1 MRPLLLFLA
10 VSLLTLGVFRDV
22 LPWVVDDAFI
32 SLRFADRLVAGDGLT
47 WTDGE
52 RVEGYSNLLWVL
64 ATALLG
70 WLGVDWIVA
79 LRVLGV
85 SCTIATFSVLLYSD
99 LLPRSAPA
107 RLAVAALASLTI
119 TAAWAV
125 GGLESP
131 MLMLWL
137 SVAMAGVHKGLNAD
151 GSGKAPLL
159 LAGAALALAC
169 WTRPDGPLWTV
180 FAGGAAFVFGRSCA
194 STRWQRLCWV
204 ALPAIAAVLLQ
215 TGFRIAY
222 YGDWLPNTAR
232 AKVASTAASRAAG
245 LDYVASAAVAMRALL
260 VPAAVGLLALT
271 RRAARPA
278 LCVCLFGTAAWWL
291 YVLQVG
297 GDTFPCSR
305 LLAPTLVPLTV
316 MAAYGFDV
324 LAQGGRLRLWFAT
337 ALAAAAVIT
346 ARVEAELPRKDP
358 RQQLTDWEYM
368 GLAAGEWLGR
378 AFADEQPLVAVDA
391 AGGLPFASRLPC
403 LDMLGLCDREIASTP
418 PPASERFVPGHTR
431 GNGAY
436 VLSRQ
441 PDLVLFNLPPGSPQP
456 QWAGGKQLEATP
468 AFVRDYRVL
477 LLQTEER
484 DLGYG
489 NYDDM
494 RITTWA
500 RLDGRV
506 GVRRDEQ
513 GLSIPGYWLASYRQP
528 FSFLAPPP
536 AVTPTALYA
545 EVQRGAAI
553 WHAGGMLGVQV
564 QDGVV
569 VGEARRPG
577 TYTLERV
584 PLAPGRYR
592 LETPSPTAGVS
603 LRLQA
608 SAGSVG
614 AERDGVFELQAADAP
629 TCVDISCTIGPD
641 AELPARIREVRV
653 TRAR

>member
-1 MRPLLLFLA
+1 MRPLLLVLA
-10 VSLLTLGVFRDV
+10 VSLLSLGVFRDV

-32 SLRFADRLVAGDGLT
+32 SLRFADRFVAGDGLT

-79 LRVLGV
+79 LRVLGLG
-85 SCTIATFSVLLYSD
+85 CTIATFSVLLYSD

-137 SVAMAGVHKGLNAD
+137 SVAMAGVHRGLNAE

-159 LAGAALALAC
+159 VAGAALALAC

-180 FAGGAAFVFGRSCA
+180 FAGGAAFIFGGRCA

-204 ALPAIAAVLLQ
+204 ALPAITAVLLQ

-245 LDYVASAAVAMRALL
+245 FDYIVSAAVAMRALL
-260 VPAAVGLLALT
+260 LPAAVGLFALA

-278 LCVCLFGTAAWWL
+278 LCVGLFGTAAWWL

-324 LAQGGRLRLWFAT
+324 LAQGGRVRLQIAT
-337 ALAAAAVIT
+337 ALAIAAVVT

-358 RQQLTDWEYM
+358 RQQLTEWEYM

-378 AFADEQPLVAVDA
+378 AFTDERPLVAVDA

-431 GNGAY
+431 GNAAY

-477 LLQTEER
+477 LLQTEAR

-489 NYDDM
+489 KYDDM

-536 AVTPTALYA
+536 EVTPTALYA

-592 LETPSPTAGVS
+592 LEAASPAAGVS
-603 LRLQA
+603 LRLQPSSG
-608 SAGSVG
+608 SAGG
-614 AERDGVFELQAADAP
+614 DRDGVFKLQPADAP
-629 TCVDISCTIGPD
+629 TYVDISCRIGPD
-641 AELPARIREVRV
+641 AELPVQIREVRV
-653 TRAR
+653 SRVR